1 MCHFILQSA
10 RKKMLASN
18 DKASKYS
25 LKRPLRFGSVSS
37 QQLMKTNLIFIK
49 ISNLQRIRAQSPI
62 NQRGLWE
69 NDTTETLD
77 HVTRVG
83 LNFFSENID
92 KLT

>member
-1 MCHFILQSA
+1 
-10 RKKMLASN
+10 MLASN

-25 LKRPLRFGSVSS
+25 LKKPLRSGSVSS
-37 QQLMKTNLIFIK
+37 QQLNKTNLICIK
-49 ISNLQRIRAQSPI
+49 IRNLQRITVQSSI

-83 LNFFSENID
+83 LLLLGNY
-92 KLT
+92 LTNRLVYVIYRP

>member
-1 MCHFILQSA
+1 
-10 RKKMLASN
+10 MLASN
-18 DKASKYS
+18 DIASKYS
-25 LKRPLRFGSVSS
+25 LKRPLRSGSVSS

>member
-1 MCHFILQSA
+1 
-10 RKKMLASN
+10 MLASN

-25 LKRPLRFGSVSS
+25 LKKPLRSGSVSS
-37 QQLMKTNLIFIK
+37 QQLNKTNLICIK
-49 ISNLQRIRAQSPI
+49 ISNLQRITVQSSI

-83 LNFFSENID
+83 LLLLGNY
-92 KLT
+92 LTNRLVYVIYRP

>member
-1 MCHFILQSA
+1 
-10 RKKMLASN
+10 MLASN

-25 LKRPLRFGSVSS
+25 LKKPLRSGSVSS
-37 QQLMKTNLIFIK
+37 QQLNKTNLICIK
-49 ISNLQRIRAQSPI
+49 ISNLQRITVQSSI

-83 LNFFSENID
+83 LLLLGNY
-92 KLT
+92 LTNRLVYIIYRP

>member
-1 MCHFILQSA
+1 
-10 RKKMLASN
+10 MLASN

-25 LKRPLRFGSVSS
+25 LKKPLRSGSVSS
-37 QQLMKTNLIFIK
+37 QQLNKTNLICIK
-49 ISNLQRIRAQSPI
+49 ISNLQRITVQSSI

-83 LNFFSENID
+83 LLLLLGNY
-92 KLT
+92 LTNRLVYVIYRP